1 MPPDPPRG
9 IGKID
14 KSRPFNRAA
23 FTVIGN
29 AIFYLLADLQSFGS
43 RCRHFGGKNI
53 QDTIAIGLL
62 FNTFI
67 LLLPFMGYKCLS
79 VYYSMLCSFVL
90 FLVSVAFVLSFR
102 QALALFIQS
111 VIIMAVFLT
120 TGNIRPGFFFILIL
134 LNAGAF
140 FISQKIAGD
149 FIKSA
154 TEEVSTTE
162 RLKNE
167 ANTDFLTQLLNR
179 NGMEQALE
187 TAWAFCKRY
196 QKSIGFIMADI
207 DFFKSYND
215 TLGHIEGDNILKQVA
230 DSIKTC
236 CKRETDIIGRVGGE
250 EFLIVLSDID
260 DKRITEMAQAVS
272 LAVNSLRI
280 KATETS
286 NHSEF
291 LSVSIGI
298 STAIPQDH
306 ILAIDLYRKADFAMY
321 HAKSS
326 GRNCISFNGNI
337 VKTCENIVAQEPV
350 KEVIL

>member
-1 MPPDPPRG
+1 MDHKQKKSADR
-9 IGKID
+9 IDQQVKNKI
-14 KSRPFNRAA
+14 KAFNRQR
-23 FTVIGN
+23 I
-29 AIFYLLADLQSFGS
+29 SS
-43 RCRHFGGKNI
+43 
-53 QDTIAIGLL
+53 TIAIGLL

-120 TGNIRPGFFFILIL
+120 TGNISPGFFFILIL

-196 QKSIGFIMADI
+196 QKPIGFIMADI

-337 VKTCENIVAQEPV
+337 VKSREKIVAQEPV